1 MDRGLLNNRFQI
13 LKKHG
18 SMKEIFSIF
27 PNFPGFNRNNQGTL
41 SRPPQKKLDIFY
53 VYDHQKIL

>member
-1 MDRGLLNNRFQI
+1 
-13 LKKHG
+13 
-18 SMKEIFSIF
+18 MKEIFSIF